1 MRYQGLAEIEMT
13 NVEDGTKEVIC
24 EENMVTNAVT
34 QVFRGG
40 LEALFC
46 TINSCYGLNLI
57 DSLLPIA
64 GNAIGGILLFK
75 ETLEENPDKIYV
87 HSATECIGYASN
99 NVNPTENQKRGSL
112 NLTESIKLDNGF
124 KYVWDFTTSQ
134 GNGTIGSL
142 CLTHKGGGAGFY
154 GDGYDNESKVLLI
167 RKLNATCPFSFL
179 DRYLDIVEID
189 FENEFFYSIS
199 MTLKNEIII
208 KKLKKRFLAI
218 GINDTPLDT
227 GDVLLDSRTLTPTVF
242 TDTLS
247 NERNVDF
254 FDGKD
259 GYWYGFMGADS
270 NRVNAEIKWMKIQKE
285 TYSFTEGKWV
295 LPGVTMRM
303 LGRRTEMNTNRYLK
317 YTYCVIRNGYL
328 YFMNYDRNGVY
339 KLNAN
344 NSADITLIQL
354 GFKAA
359 FEPGAPYGYL
369 YMYLLDDWIMG
380 SDFSIDSHDRVC
392 KLSNKNPFQYVNT
405 PLFQYGPYLL
415 GFGKYT
421 SSETNNLQKS
431 YWLLTPYLATINN
444 LSNPVIKTADK
455 TMKITYFLTETNQ

>member
-1 MRYQGLAEIEMT
+1 MRYQGMAEIEMT
-13 NVEDGTKEVIC
+13 NVEDETKEVIC

-46 TINSCYGLNLI
+46 TIDNSYGLNLI

-75 ETLEENPDKIYV
+75 ETMEENPDNIYV
-87 HSATECIGYASN
+87 HSDTECVGYASN
-99 NVNPTENQKRGSL
+99 NVNPTENPKRGSL

-167 RKLNATCPFSFL
+167 KKLNSTCHPSFL
-179 DRYLDIVEID
+179 DRYLDIVEVD

-208 KKLKKRFLAI
+208 KKIKKRFLAI
-218 GINDTPLDT
+218 GVNDTPMDT
-227 GDVLLDSRTLTPTVF
+227 GDVLLDSWTLIPTFF

-270 NRVNAEIKWMKIQKE
+270 NRVNAEIKWIRIQKD

-303 LGRRTEMNTNRYLK
+303 LGSRSDMNTNNYLK
-317 YTYCVIRNGYL
+317 RTYCVMRNGYL
-328 YFMNYDRNGVY
+328 YFINYDKTGVY

-344 NSADITLIQL
+344 NSADITLIPL
-354 GFKAA
+354 GFKSA
-359 FEPGAPYGYL
+359 FSQGEPYGYL
-369 YMYLLDDWIMG
+369 YMYMLDDWIMG
-380 SDFSIDSHDRVC
+380 SDFSIDSNDRVC
-392 KLSNKNPFQYVNT
+392 KLFNKNPFQYVNT
-405 PLFQYGPYLL
+405 PLFQCGPYLYS
-415 GFGKYT
+415 FGKYT
-421 SSETNNLQKS
+421 GSEKNNLQKS
-431 YWLLTPYLATINN
+431 YWLLTPYMATINN
-444 LSNPVIKTADK
+444 LSNPVVKTADK
-455 TMKITYFLTETNQ
+455 TMKITYFLTETS